1 MAGQTRLSR
10 FLVVVF
16 LTVVP
21 LTMVAPLLGAALP
34 LAAAGQPTLDDQVR
48 AIASRLRCP
57 VCQNESVADSPS
69 ELAVQMRALIRTRLQ
84 SGEAPAAI
92 VAYFVSRYG
101 EWILLDPPRRGV
113 GWLLWTA
120 PGVALLL
127 GLLVTA
133 AFVRHAVRRGDGE
146 VRQ

>member
-10 FLVVVF
+10 LLVVVF

-34 LAAAGQPTLDDQVR
+34 LAAAGQPTLDDQIR

-84 SGEAPAAI
+84 SGEAPDAI